1 MKPKKV
7 IIKLSNQGFTITELL
22 VAMAISSIIMAALY
36 SSYYSQQRSY
46 AAQEQVVDMQQ
57 NLRSAFYF
65 IERDIRKAGCNPTG
79 NAYVGIQTAD
89 PATIRVT
96 TDITDVSGTGDPDG
110 NTSGPDEDVTYYL
123 NSGNLVRNADTE
135 IIAENIEV
143 LDFVYLT
150 ESGTTTSAS
159 TSIRSVQITLVAKT
173 GKGEQGYMDTRTY
186 YNGQGQEI
194 LPAQN
199 DNYHRKRLTTQVQ
212 CRNFNF

>member
-7 IIKLSNQGFTITELL
+7 IIKLSNQGFTISELL
-22 VAMAISSIIMAALY
+22 VAMAISSIIMTALY
-36 SSYYSQQRSY
+36 STYRSQQRSY
-46 AAQEQVVDMQQ
+46 TTQGQVVEMQQ
-57 NLRSAFYF
+57 NLRGAFYF

-79 NAYVGIQTAD
+79 NADVGIQTAD

-96 TDITDVSGTGDPDG
+96 MDITDASGTGDPDG

-123 NSGNLVRNADTE
+123 NSGNLVRNSDTE
-135 IIAENIEV
+135 IVAENIEV

-150 ESGTTTSAS
+150 ESGTTTITS

-173 GKGEQGYMDTRTY
+173 GKGEQGYMDTKAY

-194 LPAQN
+194 LTAQN

-212 CRNFNF
+212 CRNSNF